1 MHEGRSMNMGRKS
14 LVNIGWT
21 PPISGWVKINT
32 DGARRRDGRAGCG
45 GLIRGENKEWLG
57 GFSKYIGQCS
67 AFVAELWG
75 VFEGLKL
82 AQFKGF
88 KKVEL
93 SVDSQVVINSIKNG
107 DEGNAMGY
115 RLVQRI
121 RQMLELNWE
130 INISHSHREANRCA
144 DGLAELAFTLLD
156 DFQFHDVCPEFI
168 KGYFDDDVSGVS
180 TPRLV
185 TM

>member
-1 MHEGRSMNMGRKS
+1 MG
-14 LVNIGWT
+14 
-21 PPISGWVKINT
+21 
-32 DGARRRDGRAGCG
+32 C
-45 GLIRGENKEWLG
+45 
-57 GFSKYIGQCS
+57 
-67 AFVAELWG
+67 
-75 VFEGLKL
+75 FEGLKL
-82 AQFKGF
+82 AQVKSF
-88 KKVEL
+88 KKVEV
-93 SVDSQVVINSIKNG
+93 SVDSQIVINSIKNG
-107 DEGNAMGY
+107 DGGNAMGY